1 MSYRA
6 YNFMKFHNK
15 LNETLQIFYSFNNK
29 KTFVIK
35 AYSFVNVSTASG
47 QLVIEKSIWPL
58 HLANADV
65 LLA

>member
-1 MSYRA
+1 MKLYR
-6 YNFMKFHNK
+6 YF
-15 LNETLQIFYSFNNK
+15 TLSTK

-35 AYSFVNVSTASG
+35 AYSFVNFSTASG

>member
-15 LNETLQIFYSFNNK
+15 LNETLQIFYSFNK
-29 KTFVIK
+29 K
-35 AYSFVNVSTASG
+35 AYSFVNFSTASG